1 MLTQSIQDGACN
13 DSDHALKSDGP
24 DLMSKTL
31 ETLDPGVLRHNWRQ
45 WMDIVEGFA
54 RRRRGSGKMDPS
66 AYAALQV
73 ELVRICGG
81 LAEKARGADRVRY
94 LQLRDLVRPW
104 LSLQLL
110 AQTDQVILLSVVT
123 QGRQLEREVMGY
135 VSTYSLRRR
144 AYRISLGLGLVA
156 AVAAAWWLMR
166 DTGESVLQRL
176 AKERQ
181 FLWHSLTDLSTT
193 QTIILAVAV
202 AGVAALYLLSR
213 GLRS

>member
-1 MLTQSIQDGACN
+1 
-13 DSDHALKSDGP
+13 
-24 DLMSKTL
+24 MSKTT
-31 ETLDPGVLRHNWRQ
+31 EILDPAVLRRSWRQ

-54 RRRRGSGKMDPS
+54 RRRRGAGKMDPK
-66 AYAALQV
+66 AYVALHV

-81 LAEKARGADRVRY
+81 LADQARGADRVRY
-94 LQLRDLVRPW
+94 QHLRDLVRPW

-123 QGRQLEREVMGY
+123 QGRQLERDVMGY
-135 VSTYSLRRR
+135 VSTYSMRRR
-144 AYRISLGLGLVA
+144 AYRLSLGFGVVA
-156 AVAAAWWLMR
+156 AVAAGWWLLR
-166 DTGESVLQRL
+166 DSGESVLQRL

-181 FLWHSLTDLSTT
+181 FLWHSVTDLSTT

>member
-1 MLTQSIQDGACN
+1 
-13 DSDHALKSDGP
+13 
-24 DLMSKTL
+24 MSKTL

-54 RRRRGSGKMDPS
+54 RRRRGAGKMDPN
-66 AYAALQV
+66 AYVALHV

-81 LAEKARGADRVRY
+81 LAEKARGTERVRY
-94 LQLRDLVRPW
+94 MQLRDLVRPW

-110 AQTDQVILLSVVT
+110 AQTDQIILLSVVT

-135 VSTYSLRRR
+135 VSTYKMRRW
-144 AYRISLGLGLVA
+144 AYRILVGFGVLA
-156 AVAAAWWLMR
+156 AVAAGWWLMR

-181 FLWHSLTDLSTT
+181 FLWHSVTDLNTT

-202 AGVAALYLLSR
+202 AGVAVLYLLSR
-213 GLRS
+213 GFRS